1 LIWQHP
7 THVFDLVDGRFHP
20 AVTGLIISAR
30 KFSDKLVE
38 ITSHLNVPETKFL
51 VDVPT
56 GVTLGFLEL
65 ADDFYT
71 EYKAWEAPEFESM
84 VGKLKRLIFN
94 LYDSSF
100 ECEDAEALAVIR
112 TTILNLC
119 RELLKHTNAD
129 TMNSLNDELVERIK
143 AGIIN
148 LRDSLGESQD
158 VDKSIRMINR
168 MRACLVNTN
177 NLEALAEVDERFYT
191 SSTARNA

>member
-1 LIWQHP
+1 MIWQHP

-38 ITSHLNVPETKFL
+38 ITSYLNVSETKFL

-65 ADDFYT
+65 ADEFYT
-71 EYKAWEAPEFESM
+71 KYKAWEAPELESM
-84 VGKLKRLIFN
+84 VEKLKRLIFN

-112 TTILNLC
+112 TTTLN
-119 RELLKHTNAD
+119 HTNAD

-168 MRACLVNTN
+168 MRECLVNTN
-177 NLEALAEVDERFYT
+177 NMEALAEVDERFFT